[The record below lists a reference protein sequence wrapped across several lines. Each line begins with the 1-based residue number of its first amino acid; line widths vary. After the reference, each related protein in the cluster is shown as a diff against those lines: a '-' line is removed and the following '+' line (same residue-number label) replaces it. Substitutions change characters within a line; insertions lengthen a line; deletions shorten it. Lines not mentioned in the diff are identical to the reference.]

1 MGILEAADM
10 LSYSQPSGSGGK
22 LSRQRL
28 AIFLQGCK
36 ARLLTAVS
44 KGLRRLPGLPGAFPG
59 GSLR

>member
-1 MGILEAADM
+1 M